1 MFDEFINITMI
12 EIFKQ
17 YFEKSVKKTE
27 DFKIGIEFESL
38 GYNISSNDYP
48 EYKGKNGIEHML
60 HSIADENGFEKF
72 FDKENII
79 YIVKKDFGNVSV
91 EPGGQIEFSSTPQAD
106 LHALRDSLATYLQ
119 MMIAMQNKTDINL
132 FFSGTRPT
140 KSPDEMMLLPKQRYG
155 VMYNHYMPKVG
166 KLGRYMMKSSTSIQ
180 VALDYSSIQEML
192 FNFKLMSILQPFVNS
207 IFLNSPLIEGK
218 ITEFKSFRMNIWQ
231 DTDKMRSGVPDFLF
245 GKNPKLE
252 EYIDQIIKTPIYYA
266 LDDDDEIVENSI
278 GMDFLEYIKKY
289 PKDPLEKFLHH
300 LNTIFY
306 DVRTSS
312 YIENR
317 AIDGN
322 TPENAMAVVAIFTGV
337 QYSSQ
342 EQRERLFK
350 VLEPLGKNG
359 LQAITI
365 EIMKN
370 GLDAK
375 YQDIIVKDVVQLI
388 LEIATDTLEKRNI
401 KNKNGNNET
410 IYLKNLLNKKPNY
423 EVQIEEFGKHGL
435 QGIIDALALTQ
446 EMIDKINNL

>member
-1 MFDEFINITMI
+1 MKMV
-12 EIFKQ
+12 EIFKE

-48 EYKGKNGIEHML
+48 EYRGKNGIENML
-60 HSIADENGFEKF
+60 HSIADEHGFEKF

-79 YIVKKDFGNVSV
+79 YIIKKDFGSVSV
-91 EPGGQIEFSSTPQAD
+91 EPGGQIEFSSTPQET
-106 LHALRDSLATYLQ
+106 LHMLRDKLSLYLQ
-119 MMIAMQNKTDINL
+119 MMMKMQEKTDINL

-155 VMYNHYMPKVG
+155 VMYNEYMPKVG
-166 KLGRYMMKSSTSIQ
+166 KLGRYMMKSSTGIQ

-218 ITEFKSFRMNIWQ
+218 VTEFKSFRMNIWQ
-231 DTDKMRSGVPDFLF
+231 DTDKMRSGVPPFLF
-245 GKNPKLE
+245 GTNPSLE
-252 EYIDQIIKTPIYYA
+252 EYIEQIIKTPLYYA
-266 LDDDDEIVENSI
+266 LDDDGEIVKNSV
-278 GMDFLEYIKKY
+278 GMDFSEYIKQY
-289 PKDPLEKFLHH
+289 PKEPLQKFLHH

-322 TPENAMAVVAIFTGV
+322 TPENAMAVAAIFTGV
-337 QYSSQ
+337 QYSTK
-342 EQRERLFK
+342 EQRERLS
-350 VLEPLGKNG
+350 
-359 LQAITI
+359 TI
-365 EIMKN
+365 FNRLSENDFQKIKLEIMKD

-375 YQDIIVKDVVQLI
+375 YKDIVVRDIVNTI
-388 LEIATDTLEKRNI
+388 LEIAEDTLNKRNI
-401 KNKNGNNET
+401 KNANGNNEA
-410 IYLKNLLNKKPNY
+410 IYLKNLLSKKPNY

-435 QGIIDALALTQ
+435 VGILQALGLKQ